1 MRILLILTSISLFIA
16 SACFA
21 AKDQQDLEQA
31 PAPQAKKELPN
42 LGSCDEYT
50 DYSIYKCIP
59 FKCRMQVANFEGV
72 YREMETFGYQ
82 NGLCLHNFSFII
94 RNKKYPVGEIRMKCK
109 LSENGR
115 LEMAN
120 LFTLYK
126 RGDLSVYANPPV
138 SQIVNQECQ
147 KQ

>member
-1 MRILLILTSISLFIA
+1 MRILLLLISILITAI
-16 SACFA
+16 CFA
-21 AKDQQDLEQA
+21 EQEK
-31 PAPQAKKELPN
+31 PASTQATQVEKKLPN

-59 FKCRMQVANFEGV
+59 FKCKLQVGNFEGV
-72 YREMETFGYQ
+72 YREMETIGYE
-82 NGLCLHNFSFII
+82 NGLCLHNFSFIV
-94 RNKKYPVGEIRMKCK
+94 RNKKYPPGEIRMKCS

-126 RGDLSVYANPPV
+126 RGNLSIYTNPPV